1 MMRAAIAGFVLALAA
16 CSPEERSIPAPADT
30 DLEAHPATPDGLVEL
45 PIGATAPLAIEGEW
59 RVAGVDGQEIDIEW
73 AMTASITT
81 DQISIQSQ
89 CMGFGRMYA
98 LEGMA
103 LSMPEVP
110 PATGPVPPPPPV
122 CARMPLPEEQA
133 VSKALQEA
141 VRAYRMPDGAL
152 VLDGPETSLTF
163 YTQ

>member
-1 MMRAAIAGFVLALAA
+1 MKRAAFVALCVAA
-16 CSPEERSIPAPADT
+16 CSPSADNTVAPFEQ
-30 DLEAHPATPDGLVEL
+30 EAGPSTPEGLVEL
-45 PIGATAPLAIEGEW
+45 PIGATAPASIEGEW
-59 RVAGVDGQEIDIEW
+59 RVAGVNGEVIDIEW
-73 AMTASITT
+73 AMTAQITA

-98 LEGMA
+98 LDGTTLTA
-103 LSMPEVP
+103 PEVP

-133 VSKALQEA
+133 VGKALQGA
-141 VRAYRMPDGAL
+141 DMAYRLPDGAL
-152 VLDGPETSLTF
+152 VLDGPEGSLTL